1 MNIQNTSLAKEL
13 NESYIEYYNDFLTI
27 ERYALYKGWTVFFTK
42 QVIKAGRKI
51 NHDQDMLNAL
61 YS

>member
-1 MNIQNTSLAKEL
+1 MNMQNTSLAKEL
-13 NESYIEYYNDFLTI
+13 NESYIEYYNNFLTI
-27 ERYALYKGWTVFFTK
+27 ERYALYKGWTIFFTK

-51 NHDQDMLNAL
+51 NHNQDMLNAI

>member
-1 MNIQNTSLAKEL
+1 MSIQNKSLAKEL
-13 NESYIEYYNDFLTI
+13 NESYVEYYNDFLTI

-51 NHDQDMLNAL
+51 NHNQEMLNAL